1 MAKEKCPIC
10 DSDVDFGGGFLCP
23 VCNGDKRN
31 AVADDEPQP
40 DAGGFDLAGLDAL
53 VAAPAA
59 PANPALVVPPVV
71 APAPA
76 VAPRGGVV
84 IDDDDDDDD
93 EAPVSVRVAARPARP
108 GAAPAAPAPA
118 TTPVPAVP
126 AAAPAPAAAA
136 APPAGGGGGGVGAGA
151 PAGAAAPVAAPAAPA
166 TPAAP
171 PKPAITVTL
180 AVTRPVKSGINGER
194 DYWQVQAVA
203 DAADAENGGL
213 QIFCN
218 GQLVSCPNATGSHL
232 CIDVT
237 LPGKAGKV
245 FKFTAKQTPSGVEAK
260 PVTIKTD
267 TVESQVKIAWF
278 HRLCDWAE
286 DLFEDDENPQ
296 GGQR

>member
-10 DSDVDFGGGFLCP
+10 DSDVAFGGGFLCP

-53 VAAPAA
+53 VAAPPVAA
-59 PANPALVVPPVV
+59 PAGPV
-71 APAPA
+71 APG
-76 VAPRGGVV
+76 GGVV

-93 EAPVSVRVAARPARP
+93 APVPVRVAARSARP
-108 GAAPAAPAPA
+108 GVAPAAPAPA
-118 TTPVPAVP
+118 T
-126 AAAPAPAAAA
+126 APAPAAAA
-136 APPAGGGGGGVGAGA
+136 APSAGGGGGGRRGAGA
-151 PAGAAAPVAAPAAPA
+151 PAAAAGAADPAASPVAPAAP
-166 TPAAP
+166 PPPP

-180 AVTRPVKSGINGER
+180 AVTRPVESGTGGER
-194 DYWQVQAVA
+194 DYWQVDAVA
-203 DAADAENGGL
+203 DSANAENGGL

-232 CIDVT
+232 CITVK

-245 FKFTAKQTPSGVEAK
+245 FKFTAKHAPSGVEAK

-267 TVESQVKIAWF
+267 TVESQVKCGWF
-278 HRLCDWAE
+278 HKLCDWAE

-296 GGQR
+296 GGSK